1 MLDVNDL
8 RAGYGSTEVL
18 QGVTLSVRKGEVVSI
33 LGRNGVGKTTLMKA
47 LIGLIRPWAGQVAL
61 NGKAAAGLPP
71 ERIARAG
78 LAYVPQGRGIFH
90 KLSVIENLTIG
101 TRARRDGSATVPAEI
116 FEMFPILAERRHQ
129 LGGTLSGGQQQ
140 QLALGR
146 ALASAP
152 DFLLLDEPS
161 EGIQPNIVQMI
172 GDILRRLAAEKG
184 LGVLLVEQNLDLGL
198 SAADRVLFMEKGRIV
213 HESTPGTLEEE
224 MLHRYLAI

>member
-33 LGRNGVGKTTLMKA
+33 LGRNGVGKTTLMMA
-47 LIGLIRPWAGQVAL
+47 LIGLNRPWAGQVTL
-61 NGKAAAGLPP
+61 GGKAVAGLAP
-71 ERIARAG
+71 EKIARSG
-78 LAYVPQGRGIFH
+78 LAYVPQGRGIFQ
-90 KLSVIENLTIG
+90 KLSVFENLTMG
-101 TRARRDGSATVPAEI
+101 TRARRDGSAVVPDEI

-146 ALASAP
+146 ALASMP
-152 DFLLLDEPS
+152 DVLLLDEPS

-172 GDILRRLAAEKG
+172 GEILRRLAAEKG

-213 HESTPGTLEEE
+213 HESTPQTLEEAT
-224 MLHRYLAI
+224 LHKYLAI